1 MKNLILRC
9 ITTAAIFQFAASAF
23 SQSWNLVW
31 QEDFGVV
38 PDSVYSDFADPSKK
52 MPGHTCA
59 VQWGDVTDGKY
70 TIVSRV
76 YSGDPS
82 KDNSKETWVGHGG
95 WWFPLKH
102 DHTGNKNGGMLLC
115 NTKGQLEGEV
125 IYNQKI
131 EFPICSTNKYK
142 FVMYAGGSTNFTAI
156 LPSLEMVVKASDG
169 TILGKTFTDNVTE
182 GGVPMLYD
190 SYDWS
195 GEPTWTKYEV
205 EFEPGNY
212 EWVEFQLINRARCT
226 ADGSEP
232 RQDWNSECQCFETVC
247 DSGNDFVLDDIQLFR
262 QDSET
267 VPDPDISNSSLVE
280 ETSLNGCMYSSSYSI
295 PTKVLDDWHQLYR
308 HIYFLW
314 QESEDGYTWN
324 DLPEPMSGIDKT
336 KAIIEVDIT
345 KSMQYRVI
353 ITGADESEAKAKD
366 IAGQISEK
374 GGPDDGCYLFSISNT
389 LSAALPKPDCQ
400 YRDDLKVVWSDDFG
414 VCDTLE
420 AKESADIPFTFNKK
434 CTSYGEYAVVAYPDK
449 ALDFQMCSWEAGFL
463 KNFEQK
469 PGDAFALIRMKKED
483 QAANPVFFKKTI
495 EIPVCACK
503 AYMFNMTLMADR
515 GSYETN
521 MMVKLS
527 VLDKSNNEVGVNSTH
542 LQFKSAKA
550 TKGIASVPFDLPK
563 GYTGPI
569 TLVAEVDFD
578 AKVGSNNATS
588 DWLNFGIDDINVT
601 VCGETMPKSSINI
614 DGTDIVMLS
623 GFDCSDETPHNI
635 NLVGLDDW
643 KDQYPNAAFIWQT
656 SVDEGKT
663 WSNLS
668 ESSTSVAF
676 ESTGDPE
683 ILYRVVI
690 GETEAVVKEVAANGK
705 PADGCSTFYIT
716 NEVGFKCKESGCRAP
731 KFSLDADEK
740 VMTLDSV
747 ICGPDLTASAP
758 EKVVIKVF
766 QTNRVNVDDFYMA
779 VKGTGNS
786 YGAATVITPAP
797 TSTDGVWTISLPMST
812 ASYQIYAMN
821 DTCKS
826 DTLTI
831 DIDVREKIELKPIDD
846 QMFCSTEKPVVKV
859 ELLSGDAKTVTLES
873 GDIKGAANFMT
884 SEIDVPFTVEANE
897 IGERQFT
904 AIAISADGKCKSEE
918 ITFKMDYEDVPVFT
932 FTADNDK
939 VCKSEKAELKLTITP
954 DHNSDNHVY
963 EIKGDDGSTIDIGDL
978 VVFPSAKT
986 KYTATASSEV
996 CKPSVS
1002 KDVTIDVELPQAID
1016 LSTVPSPALQT
1027 SATGNIVCAPAN
1039 VEFTVSG
1046 DNLTTWD
1053 WEYRK
1058 KGERDFTKWE
1068 AGSTSTSNSIE
1079 ITVETSFRVSSAV
1092 ASSNVCKAAY
1102 SEIITI
1108 EAEKKTEF
1116 TLALD
1121 NERVCESGD
1130 VELSIVTTDS
1140 YDAEKVVATTNGLPI
1155 SLTNGKYKSTITT
1168 DTEYSVE
1175 IKGNVCRTTPQTIK
1189 AIVDYP
1195 LNFTASV
1202 DKDLVCKGSDVEFT
1216 LTGETTGLV
1225 WYSSTNGTDF
1235 ESFSMPSTLKWKS
1248 DTTRYFYASSPENG
1262 VCEKAVSETLKVVV
1276 ERSLDDFELSW
1287 IKPKHED
1294 LLCKNVSAPFGFFL
1308 KKGIPTDVDAKF
1320 YVDGV
1325 QYTPT
1330 EVFHD
1335 YNGDEN
1341 YAPFI
1346 YKVKI
1351 PHTKNA
1357 TYKIEVTGKVCHVG
1371 KPKTSSYTVAVEE
1384 LPEVSLLTTTPKIC
1398 EGEHVDLTPTLINV
1412 KDTAIRYYQEV
1423 DGVRTQIT
1431 SFENLTPT
1439 KNTTYFIS
1447 GGGVRCKSVMSNGAS
1462 VDVEKVIDFD
1472 FESDESNMICEGTE
1486 VTLSLDLKSGNPD
1499 NVIFTA
1505 NGTPDPYDI
1514 VTNKTYKVKPAET
1527 TKYELKLSGTICNA
1541 PSPKTIEVKVQKQ
1554 PKLTVSIDKTAIC
1567 EGEDVIITPTAEN
1580 VDDLEWKS
1588 SVDDG
1593 ATWDNEGKS
1602 TTAQTRNPN
1611 KTIIY
1616 SVSALSDGVCPP
1628 ANEWRQKVEVEP
1640 AFTVSFDANTAVA
1653 CPGVD
1658 MEIKANV
1665 TGMNDNL
1672 KFEWK
1677 KSVDGT
1683 NFNSVAPTSDPTIV
1697 KAKLD
1702 ETTHFSLSVVGKYCS
1717 NPETVTTTATIDD
1730 VPTMTLETT
1739 ADSLCEGDEITLAAK
1754 FSSTNFD
1761 ESTIEMK
1768 NGSDILASSMQA
1780 AMLTPEETMTATA
1793 TASTPAGCVIKPA
1806 STPIFVD
1813 KAIKVEVP
1821 EGETLCEG
1829 SEVKLTA
1836 GANSGYKYAW
1846 KIGNEEVSNSNKF
1859 TYDGDESVNVNLEI
1873 KSKVCKESYDIAIN
1887 VVPTPHI
1894 VSVEESGSNKFEF
1907 VVEGGS
1913 GAYQFDFGNGF
1924 QSSPILDPATY
1935 GRTYRIKVKDELGCA
1950 SDTSILTPTYEL
1962 EVPTSFTPN
1971 GDGIDDVW
1979 VVKNLDKYPSATVRL
1994 YDRFG
1999 KKLCDMTSA
2008 EMEAWDGMY
2017 NGRELPSTDYWYE
2030 IQIDEIDKIYVGH
2043 FTLIRGKD

>member
-1 MKNLILRC
+1 MKNFIRRC
-9 ITTAAIFQFAASAF
+9 VAATTISQLAISAF
-23 SQSWNLVW
+23 AQSWNLVW

-38 PDSVYSDFADPSKK
+38 PDSVYADFADPNKE
-52 MPGHTCA
+52 MPGHRFATQWEA
-59 VQWGDVTDGKY
+59 VGDGSY
-70 TIVSRV
+70 AIVSSV
-76 YSGDPS
+76 YSGTPGFENVA
-82 KDNSKETWVGHGG
+82 KGNWGHGG
-95 WWFPLKH
+95 WWYTLKQ

-115 NTKGQLEGEV
+115 NTDGTLEGEI
-125 IYNQKI
+125 IYSQKI

-142 FVMYAGGSTNFTAI
+142 FVMYAAGSTNFTAI
-156 LPSLEMVVKASDG
+156 LPSFEMVVYASDG
-169 TILGKTFTDNVTE
+169 TILGSTKT
-182 GGVPMLYD
+182 GGVPMLYSSWD
-190 SYDWS
+190 TSVK
-195 GEPTWTKYEV
+195 PTWSKYEV
-205 EFEPGNY
+205 EFDPGNY
-212 EWVEFQLINRARCT
+212 EWVEFKLVNRALCT
-226 ADGSEP
+226 PEGEEP
-232 RQDWNSECQCFETVC
+232 TMSWNDACQCNKISC
-247 DSGNDFVLDDIQLFR
+247 GAGNDFVLDDIQLFR

-267 VPDPDISNSSLVE
+267 VPDPDITNNSLVE
-280 ETSLNGCMYSSSYSI
+280 ESSVNGCLYSSSYSI
-295 PTKVLDDWHQLYR
+295 PSKVLDDWHKLYK

-314 QESEDGYTWN
+314 QESEDGYIWN
-324 DLPEPMSGIDKT
+324 DIDEPMSGIDKT
-336 KAIIEVDIT
+336 KAVLEVDIT

-353 ITGADESEAKAKD
+353 ITGADVSEAQAKA
-366 IAGQISEK
+366 IAKQISK
-374 GGPDDGCYLFSISNT
+374 NGGPDDGCYLFSVSNT
-389 LSAALPKPDCQ
+389 LSAALPKPDCK
-400 YRDDLKVVWSDDFG
+400 YRSNLRVLWNEDFG
-414 VCDTLE
+414 LCDTLE
-420 AKESADIPFTFNKK
+420 LKSHPNAVGTFYKDDGIAEFNGGKYVITSCPSLAISQKNSWNKTPEENAVNAKDSKGKDGGAFLYGKTSLTDTVIYEKDFNGPFCN
-434 CTSYGEYAVVAYPDK
+434 
-449 ALDFQMCSWEAGFL
+449 
-463 KNFEQK
+463 
-469 PGDAFALIRMKKED
+469 
-483 QAANPVFFKKTI
+483 
-495 EIPVCACK
+495 CK
-503 AYMFNMTLMADR
+503 AYMFNVDIFKNKDWGTLPIHIEVLDGNDVIGEAS
-515 GSYETN
+515 GSIGGDKGGWITLSAPFQLPSDFN
-521 MMVKLS
+521 KSVKLR
-527 VLDKSNNEVGVNSTH
+527 VSNI
-542 LQFKSAKA
+542 AKF
-550 TKGIASVPFDLPK
+550 P
-563 GYTGPI
+563 
-569 TLVAEVDFD
+569 
-578 AKVGSNNATS
+578 NANKDVS
-588 DWLNFGIDDINVT
+588 FGIDNLSVAI
-601 VCGETMPKSSINI
+601 CGETMPDASVFI
-614 DGTDIVMLS
+614 DGKKSLTLLS
-623 GFDCSDETPHNI
+623 GFDCNDETPHTVDFDGI
-635 NLVGLDDW
+635 ADW
-643 KDQYPNAAFIWQT
+643 KDQYPNASFIWQS
-656 SVDEGKT
+656 SVDGGNTWDNISATTTSIAYEG
-663 WSNLS
+663 
-668 ESSTSVAF
+668 E
-676 ESTGDPE
+676 PE

-690 GETEAVVKEVAANGK
+690 GESSAVAEEVARNGK
-705 PADGCSTFYIT
+705 PADGCSIFFIT
-716 NEVGFKCKESGCRAP
+716 NEVGFQCKESGCRAP
-731 KFSLDADEK
+731 KFSLEADEK

-747 ICGPDLTASAP
+747 ICGTDQTASAP
-758 EKVVIKVF
+758 ENVVIKVF

-884 SEIDVPFTVEANE
+884 SEIDVPFTVEAKE

-918 ITFKMDYEDVPVFT
+918 IIFKMDYEDVPVFT
-932 FTADNDK
+932 FTVDNDK

-954 DHNSDNHVY
+954 GHNSDNHVY

-1068 AGSTSTSNSIE
+1068 AGSTSTSNSME

-1140 YDAEKVVATTNGLPI
+1140 YDAEKVVATANGLPI

-1262 VCEKAVSETLKVVV
+1262 VCEKAVSETLMVVV

-1472 FESDESNMICEGTE
+1472 FVSDESNMICEGTE

-1554 PKLTVSIDKTAIC
+1554 PKFTVSIDKTAIC